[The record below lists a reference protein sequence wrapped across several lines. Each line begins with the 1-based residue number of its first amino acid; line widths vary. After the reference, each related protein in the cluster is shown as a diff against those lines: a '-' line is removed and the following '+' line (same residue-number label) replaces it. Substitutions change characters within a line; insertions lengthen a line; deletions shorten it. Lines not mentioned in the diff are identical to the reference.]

1 MACAC
6 RIKLKQYIYLFL
18 ANPTNKMA
26 AATIASMPLVSNDG
40 IAVEFSNLHIQ
51 QMNYITTVLEDCSC
65 SFEVDVAS
73 KYLLLL
79 KELFT
84 LKDSKGTPFKQ
95 EPQTKIYRGI
105 TYKVPPYNGCD
116 DPWAST
122 NAAGTYYTFLTKIP
136 VEELCE
142 LFKAVDYLHCEDI
155 LHGIA
160 YILIQH
166 MLNYT
171 ADVRQILKTSAPH
184 AAGILAKIC
193 VAHI

>member
-1 MACAC
+1 
-6 RIKLKQYIYLFL
+6 
-18 ANPTNKMA
+18 MA
-26 AATIASMPLVSNDG
+26 AAITTLVSNDG
-40 IAVEFSNLHIQ
+40 ITVEFSNLHIQ
-51 QMNYITTVLEDCSC
+51 QMNYITYILEDSSS

-84 LKDSKGTPFKQ
+84 LKDTHGVQFKQ

-105 TYKVPPYNGCD
+105 TIKVPPYNGRD

-122 NAAGTYYTFLTKIP
+122 NAAGTYYAFLTKIP

-142 LFKAVDYLHCEDI
+142 LFKVADYLACDDI

-160 YILIQH
+160 YILIQY

-184 AAGILAKIC
+184 AARILAKIC

>member
-1 MACAC
+1 M
-6 RIKLKQYIYLFL
+6 K
-18 ANPTNKMA
+18 
-26 AATIASMPLVSNDG
+26 
-40 IAVEFSNLHIQ
+40 
-51 QMNYITTVLEDCSC
+51 YITHILEDCSG

-84 LKDSKGTPFKQ
+84 LKDSKGIRFKQ
-95 EPQTKIYRGI
+95 EPQIKTYRGV
-105 TYKVPPYNGCD
+105 TTKVPPYSDCD

-122 NAAGTYYTFLTKIP
+122 NAAGTYYAFLTKIP

-142 LFKAVDYLHCEDI
+142 LFKIVDYLACDDI
-155 LHGIA
+155 LHGIG

-184 AAGILAKIC
+184 AAGILAKIH
-193 VAHI
+193 VANV